1 MIIKPIVII
10 FLYDKVMFSFFKSSA
25 FAKRADNNYTEVF
38 IMNKVL
44 KGLLLA
50 GLAVSIGTTT
60 MAVSEVSVEA
70 AKPNTSV
77 TVNTARINE
86 LIAEKQTIIAR
97 KKVSRDKQEQ
107 KALGMRIGQIEK
119 EISLLKK
126 GQMVES
132 KPGIEIPVENN
143 NTSQAEIQDLISQ
156 KMAIIEKKK
165 VSRDK
170 NEQKA
175 LAKEIKEIEKAIKNL
190 KKSL

>member
-1 MIIKPIVII
+1 
-10 FLYDKVMFSFFKSSA
+10 
-25 FAKRADNNYTEVF
+25 
-38 IMNKVL
+38 MNKVL